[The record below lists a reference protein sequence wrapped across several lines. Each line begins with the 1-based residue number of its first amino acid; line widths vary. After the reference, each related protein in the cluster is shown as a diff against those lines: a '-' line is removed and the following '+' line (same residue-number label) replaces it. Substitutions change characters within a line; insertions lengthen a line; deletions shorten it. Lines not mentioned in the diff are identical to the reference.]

1 MSKIRWTHSL
11 WLKRKIKRK
20 VYILGARNAPTRNM
34 FASLRQSLIVTQIVS
49 PANIFLQQNRVYR
62 TSLPQG
68 IFLGNTRLPTVA
80 RLIVALSGPVLLPSP
95 LSPPV

>member
-1 MSKIRWTHSL
+1 
-11 WLKRKIKRK
+11 
-20 VYILGARNAPTRNM
+20 M

-68 IFLGNTRLPTVA
+68 IFLGNTRLPTAA
-80 RLIVALSGPVLLPSP
+80 RLIVALSGPVLLPFP

>member
-1 MSKIRWTHSL
+1 
-11 WLKRKIKRK
+11 
-20 VYILGARNAPTRNM
+20 M

-80 RLIVALSGPVLLPSP
+80 RLIVALSGPVLLPFP
-95 LSPPV
+95 LSPPI